1 MAIVLIVDDSA
12 VDRCL
17 VGEYLQEDA
26 DLRVDFAA
34 NGREALA
41 KLAQDPVDLILTDLM
56 MPEIDGLELVGT
68 VRRDYPLVP
77 VILMT
82 SQGNE
87 EIAVQALHAGA
98 ASYVS
103 KQMLHRKLLET
114 VHRVLAVASRRRCH
128 SRLME
133 CMTDS
138 RFTFTLNNDCALFT
152 PLIVYLQ
159 ETASQMG
166 ICNDGERTRI
176 GVALEEA
183 LANALY
189 HGNLEI
195 DSQLRDDDQAYYAL
209 VEDRMGKTPYRNR
222 RLNIEVSLSRDK
234 AVFVIRD
241 EGRGFDP
248 TTLPDPTDP
257 ANLEKASGRGI
268 LLMRMFMDEVA
279 FNSVG
284 NVVTLVKYVN
294 GNGSLSQP
302 TAGSASQ

>member
-1 MAIVLIVDDSA
+1 MANVLVVDDSA

-26 DLRVDFAA
+26 NLQVDYAV

-41 KLAQDPVDLILTDLM
+41 RLEQEPVDLILTDLM

-68 VRRDYPLVP
+68 VRREYPLVP

-87 EIAVQALHAGA
+87 DIAVQALHAGA

-103 KQMLHRKLLET
+103 KHMLHRKLLET
-114 VHRVLAVASRRRCH
+114 VHRVLSVGSRRRCH

-138 RFTFTLNNDCALFT
+138 HFAFTLENDCALFT
-152 PLIVYLQ
+152 PLIIYLQ
-159 ETASQMG
+159 ETVSQMG

-209 VEDRMGKTPYRNR
+209 VEDRMGKAPYRGR
-222 RLNIEVSLSRDK
+222 HLTIEVSLSREK

-241 EGRGFDP
+241 QGRGFDP

-279 FNSVG
+279 YNSVG
-284 NVVTLVKYVN
+284 NAVTLVKYVN
-294 GNGSLSQP
+294 GNAPPPQP
-302 TAGSASQ
+302 TTGSAPQ